1 MLLVTYVA
9 QFKCKRIYID
19 TMKDIKTHWDSVYSD
34 PNKSQHTWSQPVP
47 HLTLQL
53 FDQLNL
59 PKDAAIIDIGG
70 GDSTLV
76 DHLLERGYSN
86 LTVLDISQN
95 ALMKSQCRLGEKA
108 ALVNWICGNVMDLEH
123 EQVFQLWI
131 DRATFHFLQTPE
143 EINRYREVL
152 EKSTS
157 AESKVILATFS
168 ETGPSQCSGL
178 PVMRYSS
185 YSLTD
190 VFMTC
195 FDRKIVVRENHK
207 TPSEAEQKFI
217 YVSFEKRKLG
227 EQANHY
233 IGEDEFFSTETNP
246 WEESNGSF
254 CSIEQK
260 GCCC

>member
-1 MLLVTYVA
+1 
-9 QFKCKRIYID
+9 
-19 TMKDIKTHWDSVYSD
+19 MKNLRSHWESVYND
-34 PNKSQHTWSQPVP
+34 PNKTHHTWTQRIP

-59 PKDAAIIDIGG
+59 PKDASIVDIGG

-95 ALMKSQCRLGEKA
+95 ALTKSQSRLGEKA

-123 EQVFQLWI
+123 EQLFQLWI
-131 DRATFHFLQTPE
+131 DRATFHFLQTPA

-168 ETGPSQCSGL
+168 ETGPTQCSGL
-178 PVMRYSS
+178 PVMR
-185 YSLTD
+185 
-190 VFMTC
+190 
-195 FDRKIVVRENHK
+195 
-207 TPSEAEQKFI
+207 
-217 YVSFEKRKLG
+217 
-227 EQANHY
+227 
-233 IGEDEFFSTETNP
+233 
-246 WEESNGSF
+246 
-254 CSIEQK
+254 
-260 GCCC
+260 